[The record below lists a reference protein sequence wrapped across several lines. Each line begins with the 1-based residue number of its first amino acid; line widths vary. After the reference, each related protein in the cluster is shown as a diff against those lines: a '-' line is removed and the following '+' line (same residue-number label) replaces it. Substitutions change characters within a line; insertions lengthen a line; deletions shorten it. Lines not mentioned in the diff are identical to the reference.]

1 MKAPL
6 VPFYTESLT
15 RDETSFLK
23 ERHDDEMRGVYKLF
37 RICMILSFLLP
48 FAGAWIRAARE
59 GDPSEFSMLRYFL
72 LVFWLLV
79 VSALI
84 AGVQFWRNVWPL
96 RRDLRGGEKVV
107 ELATVERKV
116 FMPGDGSYHLYLNS
130 VIRLSIEVEEA
141 AYRLLRQG
149 DEINILY
156 APHSKLH
163 LGYF

>member
-15 RDETSFLK
+15 RDEFSFLA
-23 ERHDDEMRGVYKLF
+23 ERRDAEMRQVYKLF
-37 RICMILSFLLP
+37 RICMVLSFILP
-48 FAGAWIRAARE
+48 FAGAWIRAAEE
-59 GDPSEFSMLRYFL
+59 GDPSVFSPFRYFL

-84 AGVQFWRNVWPL
+84 AGGQYLRNVWPL
-96 RRDLRGGEKVV
+96 RRDLKKGEKIV
-107 ELATVERKV
+107 ELSTIDRKV
-116 FMPGDGSYHLYLNS
+116 FMPQDGSYHLYLHS
-130 VIRLSIEVEEA
+130 ITRLSIEVDEA
-141 AYRLLRQG
+141 AYRMLRQG